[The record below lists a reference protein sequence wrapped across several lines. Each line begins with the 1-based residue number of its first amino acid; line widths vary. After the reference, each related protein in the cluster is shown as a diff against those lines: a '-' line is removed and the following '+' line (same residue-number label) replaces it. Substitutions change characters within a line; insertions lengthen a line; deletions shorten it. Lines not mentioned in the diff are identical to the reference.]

1 MKNRITTVVMA
12 LLALDVLF
20 CAGCCI
26 YTLVKGGGSGGQQLP
41 AITCLFAL
49 IATAHYAFMGYKKS
63 AAGAFKVMLICCAL
77 ASLMCL
83 VPLTY
88 NLDAINSWPVAAALC
103 NIGYAMCFGAYLIL
117 ALVPD
122 LGKARSYALIAF
134 AFCVHL
140 AVYVFIL
147 IKQPG
152 AAAGEGGKLFHTMRA
167 MRHHCM
173 FLLDIVVWFCDY
185 FKYRDKA
192 ARGSK

>member
-1 MKNRITTVVMA
+1 MKDKVTKVVMA

-20 CAGCCI
+20 CAGCCV
-26 YTLVKGGGSGGQQLP
+26 YTLIKGWGSGGQQLP
-41 AITCLFAL
+41 AITCFAAL
-49 IATAHYAFMGYKKS
+49 IATAHYVLLGYKKS
-63 AAGAFKVMLICCAL
+63 AAGAFKAMLICCAF

-88 NLDAINSWPVAAALC
+88 NLDAINSWPVATALC
-103 NIGYAMCFGAYLIL
+103 NIGYAMCFGTYLIL

-134 AFCVHL
+134 ALCVHL
-140 AVYVFIL
+140 GVYVFIK

-152 AAAGEGGKLFHTMRA
+152 IAGEGGSVFNTMRA

>member
-1 MKNRITTVVMA
+1 M
-12 LLALDVLF
+12 
-20 CAGCCI
+20 
-26 YTLVKGGGSGGQQLP
+26 YTIVKGGGSGGQQLP
-41 AITCLFAL
+41 AFTCLAAL
-49 IATAHYAFMGYKKS
+49 IATALYVFKGHRKS
-63 AAGAFKVMLICCAL
+63 AAGAFKIMLAFCAL

-88 NLDAINSWPVAAALC
+88 NLDAINNWPVAAALC
-103 NIGYAMCFGAYLIL
+103 AVGYAMCFGAYLIL

-134 AFCVHL
+134 SFAVHL
-140 AVYVFIL
+140 AVYVFVK
-147 IKQPG
+147 IKQP
-152 AAAGEGGKLFHTMRA
+152 AAAGEGRSVYYTMRA
-167 MRHHCM
+167 MRYHCM

>member
-1 MKNRITTVVMA
+1 MA
-12 LLALDVLF
+12 LLALDALF
-20 CAGCCI
+20 CAGCCV
-26 YTLVKGGGSGGQQLP
+26 YTIIKGGGSGNQQLP

-49 IATAHYAFMGYKKS
+49 IATAHYVFKGHKKS
-63 AAGAFKVMLICCAL
+63 AANAFKIMLGCCAL

-88 NLDAINSWPVAAALC
+88 NLDAINNWPLAASLC
-103 NIGYAMCFGAYLIL
+103 AIGYALCFGAYLIL
-117 ALVPD
+117 ALVPN

-134 AFCVHL
+134 AFLVHI
-140 AVYVFIL
+140 AVYLFIK
-147 IKQPG
+147 INRP
-152 AAAGEGGKLFHTMRA
+152 AALGEEGSTYYTMRA